1 MIYRY
6 TLLTDLRLSN
16 ENLGLLILTSLPDVE
31 RIELILSPAF
41 AVRNDHE
48 REK

>member
-16 ENLGLLILTSLPDVE
+16 ENLGLLILTSLPDAE
-31 RIELILSPAF
+31 RIELTPSPTF